1 MLTYHLVCLSTQQA
15 TGRAGLP
22 AFLDGMARVGFAH
35 TVREAGRADPRW
47 LMNQGARVFDLFFGA
62 ELYPEAGGEA
72 ATTGGRFLLYRFTR
86 ARAGAQQQQQA
97 GTTGMRRAQEL
108 AAEKIEK
115 AAPAAAES

>member
-1 MLTYHLVCLSTQQA
+1 
-15 TGRAGLP
+15 
-22 AFLDGMARVGFAH
+22 MARVGFAH

-62 ELYPEAGGEA
+62 ELYPEAGGEG

-86 ARAGAQQQQQA
+86 ARAGAQQQQQQA